1 MQGVF
6 SSFASGLGAGNLGNN
21 PLAALGGLQT
31 QTAEKA
37 ETAKVIEIKVTAE
50 ASMKN
55 TQTGSVITEVVEVS
69 DTVPKTSSKDEQKA
83 LAKKLVSEAL
93 SNAGKMVAAKV
104 LGKSTGASSG
114 GGLLD

>member
-1 MQGVF
+1 MF
-6 SSFASGLGAGNLGNN
+6 SSMASGMGMGSGSGN
-21 PLAALGGLQT
+21 PLAGLGGMQS
-31 QTAEKA
+31 QMAEDA
-37 ETAKVIEIKVTAE
+37 DAAKVIEIKVTAE

-83 LAKKLVSEAL
+83 LAQKLVSEAL

-104 LGKSTGASSG
+104 LGKSTGTSSG